1 MASWSLQWIVWG
13 ILECKIKFVCG
24 WNDGQVYW
32 EYSPVWQYMKAKSW
46 DYGIKIWCLV
56 NVKSKFVYKIELY
69 YGTCHE
75 NVEHAIGCKIVC
87 MLMDRYKNNN
97 YIVTFDNFLFNLRL
111 FWYLLKVGVHTT
123 RTNKIDC
130 KGWSST
136 LIVDPKRGSRGQ
148 L

>member
-1 MASWSLQWIVWG
+1 LCVDEMMVKYIG
-13 ILECKIKFVCG
+13 K
-24 WNDGQVYW
+24 
-32 EYSPVWQYMKAKSW
+32 YSPIWQYMKVKPW
-46 DYGIKIWCLV
+46 GYGIKVWRLV
-56 NVKSKFVYKIELY
+56 NVKSKLVYKMELC

-75 NVEHAIGCKIVC
+75 DVEHAIWYKIAY

-97 YIVTFDNFLFNLRL
+97 YIVTFDNFLFNLKL

-136 LIVDPKRGSRGQ
+136 SIVDPKRGSRRQ
-148 L
+148 F